1 MMKKLSSIVAVIFF
15 AAFSFAQEEKT
26 SFSLQEAQQHAI
38 DNSERLKRESLENLI
53 AKRKA
58 WETAAAGLPQIEL
71 EGQFQHFL
79 KIPVTV
85 LDASTF
91 NPAAPAGQTTTIQMG
106 TKYNTTGTLK
116 ASQLLFNG
124 SYIVGLQISKYY
136 KKFVATGVTKVEEDI
151 RAQVAE
157 AYYNV
162 LISEENV
169 KILDSV
175 TQNTI
180 KLLEGTRIVREL
192 DMIEQDQVDQ
202 LELSV
207 ARMQTNMAMAKD
219 QTKLA
224 KDFLKLNLAYDFN
237 TPIELTDQIE
247 TFFKESELAAPLV
260 ESFDP
265 KTDINYQLLEQKMEL
280 DKYSLK
286 NEKFAYL
293 PSLGA
298 FFQHQ
303 YSAQRNEFDV
313 FDDLPWYP
321 TSLWGISLNI
331 PVFNGGKKWARI
343 QQAKILVEQ
352 DQIQLSETERNL
364 KFSEIQKKTMYQ
376 SALNQFELEKKN
388 IKLAKKILKNAT
400 SKEDIGSINMLEVV
414 QAQTQLME
422 AQGNYIS
429 AINQVLKSKN
439 ELDKLYR
446 KFTSK

>member
-1 MMKKLSSIVAVIFF
+1 MKKLSSIVALIFI
-15 AAFSFAQEEKT
+15 ATIGFSQEEKT
-26 SFSLQEAQQHAI
+26 SFSLVEAQQHAI
-38 DNSERLKRESLENLI
+38 DNSERLQRESLEILM

-79 KIPVTV
+79 KIPTTV

-91 NPAAPAGQTTTIQMG
+91 NPAAPVGSTTTIQMG
-106 TKYNTTGTLK
+106 TKFNTTGTLK
-116 ASQLLFNG
+116 ASQILFNG

-136 KKFVATGVTKVEEDI
+136 KKFVATGVTQVEEDI

-175 TQNTI
+175 MMNTI
-180 KLLEGTRIVREL
+180 KLLEGTKIVREL

-224 KDFLKLNLAYDFN
+224 KDFLKLNLAYDFE

-247 TFFKESELAAPLV
+247 TFFKEEELTAPLAEV
-260 ESFDP
+260 YDP
-265 KTDINYQLLEQKMEL
+265 TTDVNYQLLEQKMEL

-293 PSLGA
+293 PSFAA

-321 TSLWGISLNI
+321 TSLWGLSLQV
-331 PVFNGGKKWARI
+331 PVFSGGKRWARI
-343 QQAKILVEQ
+343 QQAKILIEQ

-414 QAQTQLME
+414 QAQTQLMQ

-446 KFTSK
+446 RFSSK